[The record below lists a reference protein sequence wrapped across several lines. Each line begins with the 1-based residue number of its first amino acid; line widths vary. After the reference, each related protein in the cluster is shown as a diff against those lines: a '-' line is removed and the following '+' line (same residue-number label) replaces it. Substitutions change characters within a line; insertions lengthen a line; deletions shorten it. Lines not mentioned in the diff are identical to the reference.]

1 MVGCNGGKRL
11 LLLLMMLPL
20 NYPTNRRQT
29 LVVFSLEGRL
39 GTLTTTL
46 CSELT
51 LLMRHQSVRQKL
63 AGAMLLRLLLLPLA
77 KW

>member
-1 MVGCNGGKRL
+1 MVGCNGGKR

-39 GTLTTTL
+39 QA
-46 CSELT
+46 
-51 LLMRHQSVRQKL
+51 H
-63 AGAMLLRLLLLPLA
+63 
-77 KW
+77 